1 MSATMLNGGSIKNY
15 TPIGEDGRPVWQ
27 QAEAFRTAIARSKA
41 LGQEYADMLALPR
54 FTDSGE
60 QVNWFVPFAPN
71 SSAGH
76 QTVMWS
82 AATAQEQAS
91 ALKQLR
97 SFERRLDLFG
107 KDLELHALT
116 ADDKVFAHFLTGTS
130 ATEHL
135 PAVHFPDQDCVY
147 IVDGKPVIT
156 FWGFLKPG
164 DELSGSP
171 FSSLKL
177 KETSEVLN
185 EINHSS
191 TAAIPAMLPWWRRH
205 LLCWLLPLLLLP
217 LLLLLLYLL
226 WWWFW
231 ARPLDLPVF
240 KSVPDLVHASLEPA
254 DKVFLSER
262 ERRVFDG
269 ETAGV
274 KVLEPAVNA
283 AGSQDDSP
291 DTSKAE
297 AKDQALT
304 DDGNVLAKDDQNLKR
319 DTAQESDLNKTT
331 QQDPYSKERKEDGS
345 VPDDQRVADDGTKT
359 KDPIQDPRHAAEN
372 TAANTDE
379 NGNLKLD
386 PKALGVGDVSG
397 LDGNWNT
404 SAGLVDSKTGQP
416 VSIRYNFKN
425 GNGSVDVTR
434 SDGTKCKTST
444 QGKATSSGLNI
455 AGGLANCSDGGAVML
470 PEVKC
475 VPGKDGKTSCAGVYS
490 GKNGKNEQ
498 IEMELFK

>member
-1 MSATMLNGGSIKNY
+1 MLNGGSIKNY

-27 QAEAFRTAIARSKA
+27 QAEAFRLAISRSKS
-41 LGQEYADMLALPR
+41 LGPAYADMLALPR

-60 QVNWFVPFAPN
+60 QVNWFVPFAPH
-71 SSAGH
+71 SPSGH

-82 AATAQEQAS
+82 AATADEQAQ
-91 ALKQLR
+91 AMKQLR
-97 SFERRLDLFG
+97 DFERRLDLFG

-116 ADDKVFAHFLTGTS
+116 ADDKIFAHFLTGTS

-156 FWGFLKPG
+156 FWGFAKPG
-164 DELSGSP
+164 DGLSGSP
-171 FSSLKL
+171 FASLKL
-177 KETSEVLN
+177 KTTSGMADDSKIV
-185 EINHSS
+185 
-191 TAAIPAMLPWWRRH
+191 AAAPAMLPWWRKH
-205 LLCWLLPLLLLP
+205 WLCWLLPLLLLP

-231 ARPLDLPVF
+231 ARPLDEPVF
-240 KSVPDLVHASLEPA
+240 KSIPDLAHASLEPA
-254 DKVFLSER
+254 KKTLSTER
-262 ERRVFDG
+262 ERLVFDSG
-269 ETAGV
+269 TAGV
-274 KVLEPAVNA
+274 SVADPAVSTA
-283 AGSQDDSP
+283 ATKEDLPNPSQD
-291 DTSKAE
+291 AI
-297 AKDQALT
+297 KDQLSTDDDGALT
-304 DDGNVLAKDDQNLKR
+304 ND
-319 DTAQESDLNKTT
+319 E
-331 QQDPYSKERKEDGS
+331 QQLKEDPS
-345 VPDDQRVADDGTKT
+345 SKPATQDQKSEESLKKATTDDNGVNDKQTTADDGIPT
-359 KDPIQDPRHAAEN
+359 KDPAPDPKNDGEKN
-372 TAANTDE
+372 SGNTDE

-386 PKALGVGDVSG
+386 PKALSAGNLQA

-425 GNGSVDVTR
+425 GQGSVDVTR
-434 SDGTKCKTST
+434 ADGTKCQTST
-444 QGKATSSGLNI
+444 KGRATSSGLNI

-475 VPGKDGKTSCAGVYS
+475 VPTKDGKTSCAGVYS

>member
-27 QAEAFRTAIARSKA
+27 QAEAFRMSISRSKA

-60 QVNWFVPFAPN
+60 QVNWFVPFPPK

-82 AATAQEQAS
+82 AATADEQAS
-91 ALKQLR
+91 SLKQLR
-97 SFERRLDLFG
+97 SFERRLELFG

-164 DELSGSP
+164 AELSGSP
-171 FSSLKL
+171 FSSLKV
-177 KETSEVLN
+177 KESSKVLTN
-185 EINHSS
+185 NPHPE
-191 TAAIPAMLPWWRRH
+191 TAMTPAVFPWWRRH

-231 ARPLDLPVF
+231 ARPLDQPLF
-240 KSVPDLVHASLEPA
+240 KSFPDLTHVSLEPA

-262 ERRVFDG
+262 ERRVFDSG
-269 ETAGV
+269 TAGV
-274 KVLEPAVNA
+274 KILDPA
-283 AGSQDDSP
+283 AGVTQAQDDLH
-291 DTSKAE
+291 DVSKDE
-297 AKDQALT
+297 AKDQVLA
-304 DDGNVLAKDDQNLKR
+304 DIGNVSAENADAYLKQDQPQENINKNSLEDAKDVSDDAGVPDNQANSPDDAAKR
-319 DTAQESDLNKTT
+319 ADPV
-331 QQDPYSKERKEDGS
+331 QDPKHD
-345 VPDDQRVADDGTKT
+345 
-359 KDPIQDPRHAAEN
+359 
-372 TAANTDE
+372 AANTSPNTDD

-386 PKALGVGDVSG
+386 PKALNAGDLKG

-434 SDGTKCKTST
+434 SDGTKCKTTT
-444 QGKATSSGLNI
+444 QGKASTSGLNI

-475 VPGKDGKTSCAGVYS
+475 VPGRNGKTACAGVYS
-490 GKNGKNEQ
+490 GKDGKQEQ